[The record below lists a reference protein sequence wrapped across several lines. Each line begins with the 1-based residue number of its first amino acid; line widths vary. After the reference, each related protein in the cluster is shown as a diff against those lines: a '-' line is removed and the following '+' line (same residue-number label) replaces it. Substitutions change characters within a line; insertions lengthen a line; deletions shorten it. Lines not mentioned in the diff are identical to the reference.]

1 MGSSSTSTFNP
12 KKKWLREACLED
24 LAKPLDQTTTTPGM
38 LTTSTTRVNGSASS
52 FVEGSVLGSPQKL
65 QIKSMNLLR
74 PTVLMLASSRDKP
87 IPLNGGGRS
96 QGPLNP
102 DNVNPSQT
110 LPPSTESESNRRWLG
125 KMALMQL
132 ATEEAALLLRGR
144 SMGDRESVSSTTNNA
159 PQVTLNVGVGLG
171 VSQSGIVA
179 STDLPEYTQL

>member
-1 MGSSSTSTFNP
+1 M
-12 KKKWLREACLED
+12 
-24 LAKPLDQTTTTPGM
+24 
-38 LTTSTTRVNGSASS
+38 
-52 FVEGSVLGSPQKL
+52 
-65 QIKSMNLLR
+65 
-74 PTVLMLASSRDKP
+74 
-87 IPLNGGGRS
+87 
-96 QGPLNP
+96 NP

-144 SMGDRESVSSTTNNA
+144 SMGDRESVSSTTTTTN
-159 PQVTLNVGVGLG
+159 PPHLTLNVGVGLG